1 VPVPVGD
8 QIGEA
13 RLERGPGPGAGWRGR
28 GWDRGSD
35 RCLRRGTAARGGTGT
50 GIGTGIGTGS
60 GTGTGFVDLRGRHG
74 GGRLPLLRRTGISHH
89 RGGGGSGMILLVLRI
104 PGQIQ
109 APMGIDALR
118 SVDDLI

>member
-1 VPVPVGD
+1 MAVPVPVGD

-50 GIGTGIGTGS
+50 G
-60 GTGTGFVDLRGRHG
+60 TGTGFVDLRGRHG

-104 PGQIQ
+104 PGQRQ

-118 SVDDLI
+118 SVDDLV